1 MTKFSLLALLLW
13 PVTLPAVDLPPW
25 AENLAADAQ
34 VSVQARK
41 PVVVMF
47 RSEEC
52 PYCEIVLKHY
62 LGPLA
67 EDPDYRNR
75 VQIRVVDVDGH
86 DLQLTGFDGH
96 RQSHADFAQAQ
107 GVTFVPTVRFFG
119 PNGSKL
125 APDLVGLGLEDFY
138 LWYLW
143 DGIDAARD
151 QLAGPG

>member
-96 RQSHADFAQAQ
+96 LPLVLMGRHRCRAR
-107 GVTFVPTVRFFG
+107 PTRRPG
-119 PNGSKL
+119 L
-125 APDLVGLGLEDFY
+125 APRPASYRRGM
-138 LWYLW
+138 
-143 DGIDAARD
+143 AAAD
-151 QLAGPG
+151 IQLIVNLA